1 MFDDK
6 TIERNQSRMESAR
19 MGFDSLRREIAAL
32 ILPNAS
38 QYDSRYMTQ
47 GMSNAAVQYDEYA
60 ALACDDGV
68 SAFEGFT
75 MPRGQ
80 KWQRI
85 KVSDERLMANVR
97 NQQWFESKATLV
109 FSMRND
115 PKSGF
120 TNATHTSGT
129 SLFAYG
135 EQSTWVDKRF
145 DPMGRFIGLSYQ
157 SEDVGS
163 IWVELDA
170 EGNAMRIH
178 RLFTLS
184 AEQAK
189 AKWQDASPP
198 KVLDA
203 MSPSNNQPRVDE
215 PFEFIHVIER
225 NDRMMAGR
233 IGAEGM
239 PWRACYYSRK
249 DKAVFKVGG
258 YRTLRRIVSRF
269 ERAHHEDY
277 GRGPAM
283 RVLPAIRASQIMMQ
297 DRVLAVEL
305 GLKRPMLAPSD
316 DLDQAVINL
325 GPWGITYGGLDEM
338 GRETLKPLYDAP
350 DLAGAQALHEEVHG
364 VIDRAFYR
372 DLMQINREMKTHITA
387 ARTLEEIG
395 EKGILLAPL
404 ARQEQEWFAPMLDVE
419 LDLLHEEGFLDD
431 MPPDIAEYFGA
442 GGGVT
447 VVYDNNLSRM
457 QQAGEAAGYLRTAEQ
472 VGSIAQFDPSAVQAF
487 VREYPL
493 AKVIPGLGDVNG
505 VPSRW
510 RATDDEKAAV
520 DDEKQREAMLQQ
532 VLAAAPVL
540 ANSAKSVAE
549 AGAIGGA

>member
-1 MFDDK
+1 MFDAK
-6 TIERNQSRMESAR
+6 VIERNQTRMESER
-19 MGFDSLRREIAAL
+19 SGFDTLRREIAAL
-32 ILPNAS
+32 ILPNS
-38 QYDSRYMTQ
+38 SHYDSRYLSQ
-47 GMSNAAVQYDEYA
+47 GQASAIQYDEYA

-80 KWQRI
+80 KWQRM
-85 KVSDERLMANVR
+85 KVADERIMASVA
-97 NQQWFESKATLV
+97 NQQWFESKAALI

-129 SLFAYG
+129 SLFSYG

-157 SEDVGS
+157 SEDVGGV
-163 IWVELDA
+163 WCDLDA
-170 EGNAMRIH
+170 EGNPLRIH
-178 RLFTLS
+178 RLFTLT

-189 AKWQDASPP
+189 AKWQDQAPA
-198 KVLDA
+198 KVREA
-203 MSPSNNQPRVDE
+203 MAATTPRTDE

-225 NDRMMAGR
+225 NERMLSGR

-249 DKAVFKVGG
+249 DKTAFQTGG

-269 ERAHHEDY
+269 ERAHHESY
-277 GRGPAM
+277 GRSPAM

-316 DLDQAVINL
+316 DLDSAIINL

-338 GRETLKPLYDAP
+338 GRETLKPMFDAP
-350 DLAGAQALHEEVHG
+350 DLQWAQALHEEVHG

-431 MPPDIAEYFGA
+431 MPPDLIEHFGRGA
-442 GGGVT
+442 GVT

-472 VGSIAQFDPSAVQAF
+472 VASIAQFDPSAVQAF
-487 VREYPL
+487 TREYPL
-493 AKVIPGLGDVNG
+493 DKVIPGLGDVNG
-505 VPSRW
+505 VPARW
-510 RATDDEKAAV
+510 RATDDEKAAT
-520 DDEKQREAMLQQ
+520 DDAKQREAMLQQ

-540 ANSAKSVAE
+540 ADSAKSVAE
-549 AGAIGGA
+549 AGAIDGA